1 MSKAILATNSSMT
14 RSRDLSPLRQNL
26 NRHRHWPYTK
36 KYNNGPSFKK
46 ILRKNP
52 QIGKNWQK
60 ISKNYF
66 AATRRQNPQKV
77 FNPKKILT
85 DKIFLTHEKILA
97 HEKFLTLKTF

>member
-26 NRHRHWPYTK
+26 NRHRHWPYTE
-36 KYNNGPSFKK
+36 KYNNRQSFKK

-52 QIGKNWQK
+52 RIGKNWQK

>member
-1 MSKAILATNSSMT
+1 MGHHSKKFSEKTRKLA
-14 RSRDLSPLRQNL
+14 
-26 NRHRHWPYTK
+26 
-36 KYNNGPSFKK
+36 
-46 ILRKNP
+46 
-52 QIGKNWQK
+52 K

-97 HEKFLTLKTF
+97 HEKILTLKTF